1 MDLSALE
8 LDNISGQRRSM
19 KQELVRLKEI
29 QRLKEL
35 KEMQIKSQNNMQ
47 KLARFLGL
55 RVSVDAEYPH
65 VQTPSEHQGEK
76 EPPEDEPDPNE
87 DLWGE
92 WNGGVPEGNFEK
104 PADWIATLRPR

>member
-1 MDLSALE
+1 VLTAQKLKMPL
-8 LDNISGQRRSM
+8 
-19 KQELVRLKEI
+19 LVLHATGRHG
-29 QRLKEL
+29 
-35 KEMQIKSQNNMQ
+35 QNNMQ

-87 DLWGE
+87 DLWGA

-104 PADWIATLRPR
+104 PADWIATLPPR